1 MKAIR
6 MLKMSIRDSFKSVIR
21 NYKLSLAS
29 ISCITITLI
38 IVAIAKDK
46 PQISKNANPENNNKI
61 NNDNEQKEDP
71 KEQPKDKTN
80 DESKI
85 SLKNQKT
92 IKKIKEICSQDF
104 ISIEELRN
112 ICWKGIPSDDPLIR
126 AECWK
131 ILLGLYPLKKELKVS
146 IIKRKKDEYIDM
158 CNLYSNA
165 LSNPD
170 EVMNE
175 EELKIYRQIQKDNP
189 RTMPESSL
197 FQHEKIQFMLT
208 RVLYIWSLR
217 HPASGYVQGFNDLC
231 IPFFIVY
238 FLEKFPEKNVD
249 TILKLNENEFKK
261 LSEETLTEIETTIYF
276 SLTKLLDRI
285 QTNYTI
291 NQPGIT
297 LMIKKMELIIEKVDP
312 KLYDYLK
319 KFEIDYVQFCF
330 RWMNC
335 FLIREFPVKLILR
348 LWDAYFSEE
357 KGFSEFHLYVCACL
371 LLTFSEKL
379 KAMTEFQE
387 LIVFLQNLPTSNWR
401 IEDMDMLLAKSYSIK
416 MLYSNSII
424 LKNEGKNQ

>member
-1 MKAIR
+1 MEIKKKFEKNIFTEV
-6 MLKMSIRDSFKSVIR
+6 LEDKSQ
-21 NYKLSLAS
+21 NN
-29 ISCITITLI
+29 
-38 IVAIAKDK
+38 
-46 PQISKNANPENNNKI
+46 QKNKEENNNNHI
-61 NNDNEQKEDP
+61 NNNEQSEGKDEKKEE
-71 KEQPKDKTN
+71 KNNEEK
-80 DESKI
+80 KI
-85 SLKNQKT
+85 SQKNQKI

-112 ICWKGIPSDDPLIR
+112 ICWKGIPFEDPLIR

-131 ILLGLYPLKKELKVS
+131 ILLGLYPLKKELKIS
-146 IIKRKKDEYIDM
+146 IIQRKKDEYIDM
-158 CNLYSNA
+158 CNVYSNA
-165 LSNPD
+165 LSNPE

-197 FQHEKIQFMLT
+197 FQNSKIQFMLT

-238 FLEKFPEKNVD
+238 FLEKFPEKNID
-249 TILKLNENEFKK
+249 TILKLNENELKK
-261 LSEETLTEIETTIYF
+261 LSEDNFIEIETTIYF

-291 NQPGIT
+291 NQPGIIK
-297 LMIKKMELIIEKVDP
+297 MIKKMELIIEKVDQ
-312 KLYDYLK
+312 KLSQYLK
-319 KFEIDYVQFCF
+319 NFEVDFIQFSF

-335 FLIREFPVKLILR
+335 FLIREFPIKLILR
-348 LWDAYFSEE
+348 LWDTYISEE

-379 KAMTEFQE
+379 KTFTDFQD
-387 LIVFLQNLPTSNWR
+387 LILFLQHLPTSDWQ

-416 MLYSNSII
+416 ELYSNSII
-424 LKNEGKNQ
+424 LRSDSKNQ

>member
-1 MKAIR
+1 MEIKKKFEKNI
-6 MLKMSIRDSFKSVIR
+6 FTEVIEDK
-21 NYKLSLAS
+21 YKNNQ
-29 ISCITITLI
+29 
-38 IVAIAKDK
+38 KDK
-46 PQISKNANPENNNKI
+46 QENNINQINNNDKKEDQKEKNNDKTDIEKKISQKNIRTFKKI
-61 NNDNEQKEDP
+61 N
-71 KEQPKDKTN
+71 
-80 DESKI
+80 
-85 SLKNQKT
+85 
-92 IKKIKEICSQDF
+92 EICSQDF

-112 ICWKGIPSDDPLIR
+112 ICWKGIPSEDPLIR

-131 ILLGLYPLKKELKVS
+131 ILLGLYPLKKELKKS
-146 IIKRKKDEYIDM
+146 IIQRKKDEYIDM
-158 CNLYSNA
+158 CNVYSNA
-165 LSNPD
+165 LSNPE

-175 EELKIYRQIQKDNP
+175 EELKIYRQIQKDIP
-189 RTMPESSL
+189 RTMPDSSL

-238 FLEKFPEKNVD
+238 FLEKFPEKNID

-297 LMIKKMELIIEKVDP
+297 KMIKKMELIVEKVDP

-335 FLIREFPVKLILR
+335 FLIREFPVNLILR

-379 KAMTEFQE
+379 KAMSEFQE
-387 LIVFLQNLPTSNWR
+387 LIVFLQNLPTSTWT

>member
-1 MKAIR
+1 MEIKKKFEKNIFTEV
-6 MLKMSIRDSFKSVIR
+6 IEDKSQ
-21 NYKLSLAS
+21 NNQKE
-29 ISCITITLI
+29 
-38 IVAIAKDK
+38 KE
-46 PQISKNANPENNNKI
+46 ENNNNQI
-61 NNDNEQKEDP
+61 NINKEEKDEQKEQTQE
-71 KEQPKDKTN
+71 KNNEEN
-80 DESKI
+80 KI
-85 SLKNQKT
+85 SQKNQKT
-92 IKKIKEICSQDF
+92 VKKIKEICSQDF

-112 ICWKGIPSDDPLIR
+112 ICWKGIPSEDPLIR

-131 ILLGLYPLKKELKVS
+131 ILLGLYPLKKELKRS
-146 IIKRKKDEYIDM
+146 IIQRKKDEYLDM
-158 CNLYSNA
+158 CNVYSNA
-165 LSNPD
+165 LSNPE

-197 FQHEKIQFMLT
+197 FQNNKIQFMLT

-249 TILKLNENEFKK
+249 TILKLNEDEFKK
-261 LSEETLTEIETTIYF
+261 LSEDNLTEIETTIYF

-297 LMIKKMELIIEKVDP
+297 KMIKKMELIVEKVDP
-312 KLYDYLK
+312 KLYEYLK

-387 LIVFLQNLPTSNWR
+387 LIVFLQNLPTSNWTV
-401 IEDMDMLLAKSYSIK
+401 EDMDMLLAKSYSIK

-424 LKNEGKNQ
+424 LKSEGKNQ

>member
-1 MKAIR
+1 METKKKFEKNIFTEV
-6 MLKMSIRDSFKSVIR
+6 IEDKS
-21 NYKLSLAS
+21 K
-29 ISCITITLI
+29 
-38 IVAIAKDK
+38 K
-46 PQISKNANPENNNKI
+46 NNNKDSQ
-61 NNDNEQKEDP
+61 NNNNQVDNNKNNNTEKSQENSNTNKIISP
-71 KEQPKDKTN
+71 KN
-80 DESKI
+80 SKI
-85 SLKNQKT
+85 
-92 IKKIKEICSQDF
+92 IKKINQICSQDF
-104 ISIEELRN
+104 ILIEELRN
-112 ICWKGIPSDDPLIR
+112 VCWNGIPTDESLIR

-131 ILLGLYPLKKELKVS
+131 ILLGLYPLKKELKQS
-146 IIKRKKDEYIDM
+146 SFQRKKDEYIDM
-158 CNLYSNA
+158 CEVYKNA

-170 EVMNE
+170 EVMND
-175 EELKIYRQIQKDNP
+175 EELKTYRQIQKDIP

-197 FQHEKIQFMLT
+197 FQNDKVQFMLT

-238 FLEKFPEKNVD
+238 FLEKFPNKNID
-249 TILKLNENEFKK
+249 TILKLNNEEFKT
-261 LSEETLTEIETTIYF
+261 LSEDTLTELETTIYY

-285 QTNYTI
+285 QTNYTH

-297 LMIKKMELIIEKVDP
+297 KMIKKMELIVEKVDP

-319 KFEIDYVQFCF
+319 QFEIDYVQFCF

-348 LWDAYFSEE
+348 LWDTYFSEE

-387 LIVFLQNLPTSNWR
+387 LIVFLQNLPTSNWK

-416 MLYSNSII
+416 ELYSNSII
-424 LKNEGKNQ
+424 LKSDSKSQ

>member
-1 MKAIR
+1 MEIKKKFEKNIFTEV
-6 MLKMSIRDSFKSVIR
+6 IEDKSKT
-21 NYKLSLAS
+21 NQ
-29 ISCITITLI
+29 
-38 IVAIAKDK
+38 KDK
-46 PQISKNANPENNNKI
+46 QENNINQINNNDKKEDQKEKNNDKKDIEKKISQKNIRTFKKI
-61 NNDNEQKEDP
+61 N
-71 KEQPKDKTN
+71 
-80 DESKI
+80 
-85 SLKNQKT
+85 
-92 IKKIKEICSQDF
+92 EICSQDF

-112 ICWKGIPSDDPLIR
+112 ICWKGIPSEDPLIR

-131 ILLGLYPLKKELKVS
+131 ILLGLYPLKKELKKS
-146 IIKRKKDEYIDM
+146 IIQRKKDEYIDM
-158 CNLYSNA
+158 CNVYSNA
-165 LSNPD
+165 LSNPE

-175 EELKIYRQIQKDNP
+175 EELKIYRQIQKDIP
-189 RTMPESSL
+189 RTMPDSSL

-238 FLEKFPEKNVD
+238 FLEKFPEKNID
-249 TILKLNENEFKK
+249 IILKLNENEFKK

-297 LMIKKMELIIEKVDP
+297 KMIKKMELIVEKVDP

-335 FLIREFPVKLILR
+335 FLIREFPVNLILR

-379 KAMTEFQE
+379 KAMSEFQE
-387 LIVFLQNLPTSNWR
+387 LIVFLQNLPTSTWT

>member
-1 MKAIR
+1 
-6 MLKMSIRDSFKSVIR
+6 
-21 NYKLSLAS
+21 
-29 ISCITITLI
+29 
-38 IVAIAKDK
+38 
-46 PQISKNANPENNNKI
+46 
-61 NNDNEQKEDP
+61 
-71 KEQPKDKTN
+71 
-80 DESKI
+80 
-85 SLKNQKT
+85 
-92 IKKIKEICSQDF
+92 
-104 ISIEELRN
+104 
-112 ICWKGIPSDDPLIR
+112 
-126 AECWK
+126 
-131 ILLGLYPLKKELKVS
+131 LKKELKIS
-146 IIKRKKDEYIDM
+146 IIQRKKDEYLDM
-158 CNLYSNA
+158 CNVYSNA
-165 LSNPD
+165 LSNPE

-197 FQHEKIQFMLT
+197 FQNSKIQFMLT

-249 TILKLNENEFKK
+249 TILKLNEDEFKK
-261 LSEETLTEIETTIYF
+261 LSEDTLTEIETTIYF

-297 LMIKKMELIIEKVDP
+297 KMIKKMELIVEKVDP
-312 KLYDYLK
+312 KLYEYLK

-387 LIVFLQNLPTSNWR
+387 LIVFLQNLPTSNWTV
-401 IEDMDMLLAKSYSIK
+401 EDMDMLLAKSYSIK

-424 LKNEGKNQ
+424 LKSEGKNQ

>member
-1 MKAIR
+1 MEIKKKFEKNI
-6 MLKMSIRDSFKSVIR
+6 FTEVIE
-21 NYKLSLAS
+21 
-29 ISCITITLI
+29 
-38 IVAIAKDK
+38 DK

-61 NNDNEQKEDP
+61 NNDNEQKEDQ

-112 ICWKGIPSDDPLIR
+112 ICWKGIPSEGPLIR

>member
-1 MKAIR
+1 MEIKKKFEKNIFTEV
-6 MLKMSIRDSFKSVIR
+6 IEDKSQS
-21 NYKLSLAS
+21 NK
-29 ISCITITLI
+29 
-38 IVAIAKDK
+38 KE
-46 PQISKNANPENNNKI
+46 NPENNSKNNI
-61 NNDNEQKEDP
+61 NNEP
-71 KEQPKDKTN
+71 KEAQNEKQGDKTN
-80 DESKI
+80 EELKI
-85 SLKNQKT
+85 SQKSQKT

-112 ICWKGIPSDDPLIR
+112 ICWKGIPSEDPLIR
-126 AECWK
+126 SECWK
-131 ILLGLYPLKKELKVS
+131 ILLGLYPLKKELKSS

-175 EELKIYRQIQKDNP
+175 EELKIYRQILKDNP

-238 FLEKFPEKNVD
+238 FLEKFPEKNID
-249 TILKLNENEFKK
+249 TILKLNEDEFKK

-297 LMIKKMELIIEKVDP
+297 LMIKKMELIIQKVDP
-312 KLYDYLK
+312 KLYEYLK
-319 KFEIDYVQFCF
+319 KYEIDYVQFCF

>member
-1 MKAIR
+1 MEIKKKFEKNIFTEV
-6 MLKMSIRDSFKSVIR
+6 IEDKSKT
-21 NYKLSLAS
+21 NQ
-29 ISCITITLI
+29 
-38 IVAIAKDK
+38 KDK
-46 PQISKNANPENNNKI
+46 QENNINQINNNDKKEDQKEI
-61 NNDNEQKEDP
+61 NNDK
-71 KEQPKDKTN
+71 KDIEK
-80 DESKI
+80 KI
-85 SLKNQKT
+85 SQKNIRT
-92 IKKIKEICSQDF
+92 FKKINEICSQDF

-112 ICWKGIPSDDPLIR
+112 ICWKGIPSEDPLIR

-131 ILLGLYPLKKELKVS
+131 ILLGLYPLKKELKKS
-146 IIKRKKDEYIDM
+146 IIQRKKDEYIDM
-158 CNLYSNA
+158 CNVYSNA
-165 LSNPD
+165 LSNPE

-175 EELKIYRQIQKDNP
+175 EELKIYRQIQKDIP
-189 RTMPESSL
+189 RTMPDSSL

-238 FLEKFPEKNVD
+238 FLEKFPEKNID

-261 LSEETLTEIETTIYF
+261 LSEETLTEIETTRYF

>member
-1 MKAIR
+1 MEIKKKFEKNI
-6 MLKMSIRDSFKSVIR
+6 FTEVIE
-21 NYKLSLAS
+21 
-29 ISCITITLI
+29 
-38 IVAIAKDK
+38 DK

-61 NNDNEQKEDP
+61 NNDNEQKEDQ

-80 DESKI
+80 DVSKI
-85 SLKNQKT
+85 TLKNQKT

>member
-1 MKAIR
+1 MDNGANSPTYPMNIIN
-6 MLKMSIRDSFKSVIR
+6 LAPLDS
-21 NYKLSLAS
+21 
-29 ISCITITLI
+29 
-38 IVAIAKDK
+38 AKK
-46 PQISKNANPENNNKI
+46 KQKEHKENNINQINNNDKKEDQKEI
-61 NNDNEQKEDP
+61 NNDK
-71 KEQPKDKTN
+71 KDIEK
-80 DESKI
+80 KI
-85 SLKNQKT
+85 SQKNIRT
-92 IKKIKEICSQDF
+92 FKKINEICSQDF

-112 ICWKGIPSDDPLIR
+112 ICWKGIPSEDPLIR

-131 ILLGLYPLKKELKVS
+131 ILLGLYPLKKELKKS
-146 IIKRKKDEYIDM
+146 IIQRKKDEYIDM
-158 CNLYSNA
+158 CNVYSNA
-165 LSNPD
+165 LSNPE

-175 EELKIYRQIQKDNP
+175 EELKIYRQIQKDIP
-189 RTMPESSL
+189 RTMPDSSL

-238 FLEKFPEKNVD
+238 FLEKFPEKNID

-297 LMIKKMELIIEKVDP
+297 KMIKKMELIVEKVDP

-335 FLIREFPVKLILR
+335 FLIREFPVNLILR

-379 KAMTEFQE
+379 KAMSEFQE
-387 LIVFLQNLPTSNWR
+387 LIVFLQNLPTSTWT

-424 LKNEGKNQ
+424 LKK

>member
-1 MKAIR
+1 MEIKKKFEKNI
-6 MLKMSIRDSFKSVIR
+6 FTEVIE
-21 NYKLSLAS
+21 
-29 ISCITITLI
+29 
-38 IVAIAKDK
+38 DK
-46 PQISKNANPENNNKI
+46 PQISKNAYPENNNKI
-61 NNDNEQKEDP
+61 NNDNEQKEDQ

-249 TILKLNENEFKK
+249 TILKLSENEFKK

>member
-1 MKAIR
+1 MEIKKKFEKNI
-6 MLKMSIRDSFKSVIR
+6 FTEVIE
-21 NYKLSLAS
+21 
-29 ISCITITLI
+29 
-38 IVAIAKDK
+38 DK
-46 PQISKNANPENNNKI
+46 PQISKNAYPENNNKI
-61 NNDNEQKEDP
+61 DNDNEQKEDQ

>member
-1 MKAIR
+1 MEIKKKFEKNI
-6 MLKMSIRDSFKSVIR
+6 FTEVIE
-21 NYKLSLAS
+21 
-29 ISCITITLI
+29 
-38 IVAIAKDK
+38 DK
-46 PQISKNANPENNNKI
+46 SKNNQKDRQENNINQINNNDKKEDQKEI
-61 NNDNEQKEDP
+61 NNDK
-71 KEQPKDKTN
+71 KDIEK
-80 DESKI
+80 KI
-85 SLKNQKT
+85 SQKNIRT
-92 IKKIKEICSQDF
+92 FKKINEICSQDF

-112 ICWKGIPSDDPLIR
+112 ICWQGIPSEDPLIR

-131 ILLGLYPLKKELKVS
+131 ILLGLYPLKKELKIS
-146 IIKRKKDEYIDM
+146 IIQRKKDEYIDM
-158 CNLYSNA
+158 CNVYSNA
-165 LSNPD
+165 LSNPE

-175 EELKIYRQIQKDNP
+175 EELKIYRQIQKDIP
-189 RTMPESSL
+189 RTMPDSSL

-238 FLEKFPEKNVD
+238 FLEKFPEKNID

-297 LMIKKMELIIEKVDP
+297 KMIKKMELIVEKVDP

-335 FLIREFPVKLILR
+335 FLIREFPVNLILR

-379 KAMTEFQE
+379 KAMSEFQE
-387 LIVFLQNLPTSNWR
+387 LIVFLQNLPTSTWT

>member
-1 MKAIR
+1 MEIKKKFEKNI
-6 MLKMSIRDSFKSVIR
+6 FTEVIE
-21 NYKLSLAS
+21 
-29 ISCITITLI
+29 
-38 IVAIAKDK
+38 DK

-61 NNDNEQKEDP
+61 NNDNKQKEDQ

>member
-1 MKAIR
+1 MEIKKKFEKNIFTEV
-6 MLKMSIRDSFKSVIR
+6 IEDKSQT
-21 NYKLSLAS
+21 NK
-29 ISCITITLI
+29 
-38 IVAIAKDK
+38 KDN
-46 PQISKNANPENNNKI
+46 SENNNKNNI
-61 NNDNEQKEDP
+61 NNEQKDSQ
-71 KEQPKDKTN
+71 KEISIDKKN
-80 DESKI
+80 DELKI
-85 SLKNQKT
+85 SQKSQKT

-238 FLEKFPEKNVD
+238 FLEKFPEKNID
-249 TILKLNENEFKK
+249 TILKLDENEFKK

-312 KLYDYLK
+312 KLYEYLK
-319 KFEIDYVQFCF
+319 KYEIDYVQFCF

-387 LIVFLQNLPTSNWR
+387 LIVFLQNLPTANWR

>member
-1 MKAIR
+1 MEMKKKFEKNIFTEV
-6 MLKMSIRDSFKSVIR
+6 IEDKS
-21 NYKLSLAS
+21 
-29 ISCITITLI
+29 
-38 IVAIAKDK
+38 
-46 PQISKNANPENNNKI
+46 QINKKENPENNNKI
-61 NNDNEQKEDP
+61 NINNAQKENS
-71 KEQPKDKTN
+71 KEIPKDKSN
-80 DESKI
+80 EELKI
-85 SLKNQKT
+85 SQKNQKT

-165 LSNPD
+165 LSNPN

-175 EELKIYRQIQKDNP
+175 EELKIYRQILKDNP

-238 FLEKFPEKNVD
+238 FLEKFPEKNID

>member
-1 MKAIR
+1 MEIKKKFEKNIFTEV
-6 MLKMSIRDSFKSVIR
+6 IEDKSQ
-21 NYKLSLAS
+21 NN
-29 ISCITITLI
+29 
-38 IVAIAKDK
+38 
-46 PQISKNANPENNNKI
+46 QKNKEENNNNHI
-61 NNDNEQKEDP
+61 NN
-71 KEQPKDKTN
+71 KEQNEDKKETN
-80 DESKI
+80 EEKNNEKKEI
-85 SLKNQKT
+85 SQKNQKI

-112 ICWKGIPSDDPLIR
+112 ICWQGIPSEDPLIR

-131 ILLGLYPLKKELKVS
+131 ILLGLYPLKKELKIS
-146 IIKRKKDEYIDM
+146 IIQRKKDEYVDM
-158 CNLYSNA
+158 CNVYSNA
-165 LSNPD
+165 LSNPE

-197 FQHEKIQFMLT
+197 FQNTKIQFMLT

-238 FLEKFPEKNVD
+238 FLEKFPEKNIE
-249 TILKLNENEFKK
+249 TILKLNETELKK
-261 LSEETLTEIETTIYF
+261 LSEDTFIEIETTETTIYF

-297 LMIKKMELIIEKVDP
+297 KMIKKMELIVEKVDP

-357 KGFSEFHLYVCACL
+357 KGFSDFHLYVCACL

-387 LIVFLQNLPTSNWR
+387 LIVFLQNLPTSNWTTD
-401 IEDMDMLLAKSYSIK
+401 DMDVLLAKSYSIK
-416 MLYSNSII
+416 MLYSNSNI

>member
-1 MKAIR
+1 MEIKKKFEKNI
-6 MLKMSIRDSFKSVIR
+6 FTEVIE
-21 NYKLSLAS
+21 
-29 ISCITITLI
+29 
-38 IVAIAKDK
+38 DK
-46 PQISKNANPENNNKI
+46 PQISKNENPENNNKI
-61 NNDNEQKEDP
+61 NNDNEQKEDQ

>member
-1 MKAIR
+1 METKKKFEKNIFTEV
-6 MLKMSIRDSFKSVIR
+6 IEDKS
-21 NYKLSLAS
+21 K
-29 ISCITITLI
+29 
-38 IVAIAKDK
+38 K
-46 PQISKNANPENNNKI
+46 NNNKDSQ
-61 NNDNEQKEDP
+61 NNNSQVDNNKNNITEKPQENSNTNNIISP
-71 KEQPKDKTN
+71 KN
-80 DESKI
+80 SKI
-85 SLKNQKT
+85 
-92 IKKIKEICSQDF
+92 IKKINQICSQDF
-104 ISIEELRN
+104 ILIEELRN
-112 ICWKGIPSDDPLIR
+112 VCWNGIPTDESLIR

-131 ILLGLYPLKKELKVS
+131 ILLGLYPLKKELKQS
-146 IIKRKKDEYIDM
+146 SFQRKKDEYIDM
-158 CNLYSNA
+158 CEVYKNA

-170 EVMNE
+170 EVMND
-175 EELKIYRQIQKDNP
+175 EELKTYRQIQKDIP

-197 FQHEKIQFMLT
+197 FQNDKVQFMLT

-238 FLEKFPEKNVD
+238 FLEKFPNKNID
-249 TILKLNENEFKK
+249 TILKLNNEEFKT
-261 LSEETLTEIETTIYF
+261 LSEDTLTELETTIYY

-285 QTNYTI
+285 QTNYTH

-297 LMIKKMELIIEKVDP
+297 KMIKKMELIVEKVDP

-319 KFEIDYVQFCF
+319 QFEIDYVQFCF

-348 LWDAYFSEE
+348 LWDTYFSEE

-387 LIVFLQNLPTSNWR
+387 LIVFLQNLPTANWR

>member
-1 MKAIR
+1 MEIKKKFEKNIFTEV
-6 MLKMSIRDSFKSVIR
+6 IEDKSKT
-21 NYKLSLAS
+21 NQ
-29 ISCITITLI
+29 
-38 IVAIAKDK
+38 KDK
-46 PQISKNANPENNNKI
+46 QENNINQINNNDKKENQKEI
-61 NNDNEQKEDP
+61 NNDK
-71 KEQPKDKTN
+71 KDIEK
-80 DESKI
+80 KI
-85 SLKNQKT
+85 SQKNIRT
-92 IKKIKEICSQDF
+92 FKKINEICSQDF

-112 ICWKGIPSDDPLIR
+112 ICWKGIPSEDPLIR

-131 ILLGLYPLKKELKVS
+131 ILLGLYPLKKELKKS
-146 IIKRKKDEYIDM
+146 IIQRKKDEYIDM
-158 CNLYSNA
+158 CNVYSNA
-165 LSNPD
+165 LSNPE

-175 EELKIYRQIQKDNP
+175 EELKIYRQIQKDIP
-189 RTMPESSL
+189 RTMPDSSL

-238 FLEKFPEKNVD
+238 FLEKFPEKNID

-297 LMIKKMELIIEKVDP
+297 KMIKKMELIVEKVDP

-335 FLIREFPVKLILR
+335 FLIREFPVNLILR

-379 KAMTEFQE
+379 KAMSEFQE
-387 LIVFLQNLPTSNWR
+387 LIVFLQNLPTSTWT

>member
-1 MKAIR
+1 MKKKFEKNIFTEV
-6 MLKMSIRDSFKSVIR
+6 IEDKS
-21 NYKLSLAS
+21 
-29 ISCITITLI
+29 
-38 IVAIAKDK
+38 
-46 PQISKNANPENNNKI
+46 QINKKENPENNNKI
-61 NNDNEQKEDP
+61 NINNAQKENS
-71 KEQPKDKTN
+71 KEIPKDKSN
-80 DESKI
+80 EELKI
-85 SLKNQKT
+85 SQKNQKT

>member
-1 MKAIR
+1 MEIKKKFEKNIFTEV
-6 MLKMSIRDSFKSVIR
+6 IEDKSKT
-21 NYKLSLAS
+21 NQ
-29 ISCITITLI
+29 
-38 IVAIAKDK
+38 KDK
-46 PQISKNANPENNNKI
+46 QENNINQINNNDKKEDQKEI
-61 NNDNEQKEDP
+61 NNDK
-71 KEQPKDKTN
+71 KDIEK
-80 DESKI
+80 KI
-85 SLKNQKT
+85 SQKNIRT
-92 IKKIKEICSQDF
+92 FKKINEICSQDF

-112 ICWKGIPSDDPLIR
+112 ICWKGIPSEDPLIR

-131 ILLGLYPLKKELKVS
+131 ILLGLYPLKKELKKS
-146 IIKRKKDEYIDM
+146 IIQRKKDEYIDM
-158 CNLYSNA
+158 CNVYSNA
-165 LSNPD
+165 LSNPE

-175 EELKIYRQIQKDNP
+175 EELKIYRQIQKDIP
-189 RTMPESSL
+189 RTMPDSSL

-238 FLEKFPEKNVD
+238 FLEKFPEKNID

-297 LMIKKMELIIEKVDP
+297 KMIKKMELIVEKVDP

-335 FLIREFPVKLILR
+335 FLIREFPVNLILR

-379 KAMTEFQE
+379 KAMSEFQE
-387 LIVFLQNLPTSNWR
+387 LIVFLQNLPTSTWT

>member
-1 MKAIR
+1 MEIKKKFEKNIFTEV
-6 MLKMSIRDSFKSVIR
+6 LEDKSQ
-21 NYKLSLAS
+21 NN
-29 ISCITITLI
+29 
-38 IVAIAKDK
+38 
-46 PQISKNANPENNNKI
+46 QKNKEENNNNHI
-61 NNDNEQKEDP
+61 NNNEQSEGKDEKKEE
-71 KEQPKDKTN
+71 KNNEEK
-80 DESKI
+80 KI
-85 SLKNQKT
+85 SQKNQKI

-112 ICWKGIPSDDPLIR
+112 ICWKGIPFEDPLIR

-131 ILLGLYPLKKELKVS
+131 ILLGLYPLKKELKIS
-146 IIKRKKDEYIDM
+146 IIQRKKDEYIDM
-158 CNLYSNA
+158 CNVYSNA
-165 LSNPD
+165 LSNPE

-197 FQHEKIQFMLT
+197 FQNSKIQFMLT
-208 RVLYIWSLR
+208 RVLYIWSLFLYFINILFLLINKSFKRLR

-238 FLEKFPEKNVD
+238 FLEKFPEKNID
-249 TILKLNENEFKK
+249 TILKLNETELKK
-261 LSEETLTEIETTIYF
+261 LSEDNFIEIETTIYF

-291 NQPGIT
+291 NQPGIIK
-297 LMIKKMELIIEKVDP
+297 MIKKMELIVEKVDP

-387 LIVFLQNLPTSNWR
+387 LIVFLQNLPISNWTT
-401 IEDMDMLLAKSYSIK
+401 DDLDVLLAKSYSIK

>member
-1 MKAIR
+1 METKKKFEKNI
-6 MLKMSIRDSFKSVIR
+6 FTEVIE
-21 NYKLSLAS
+21 
-29 ISCITITLI
+29 
-38 IVAIAKDK
+38 DK
-46 PQISKNANPENNNKI
+46 PKKTQNLVSQNNNQI
-61 NNDNEQKEDP
+61 DNNKDIKKTESP
-71 KEQPKDKTN
+71 KENTNNITSPKD
-80 DESKI
+80 SKI
-85 SLKNQKT
+85 
-92 IKKIKEICSQDF
+92 IKKIKQICSQDF
-104 ISIEELRN
+104 ILIEELRN
-112 ICWKGIPSDDPLIR
+112 ICWNGIPIEESLIR

-131 ILLGLYPLKKELKVS
+131 ILLGLYPLKKELKLSS
-146 IIKRKKDEYIDM
+146 IQRKKDEYIDM
-158 CNLYSNA
+158 CNVYSNA

-175 EELKIYRQIQKDNP
+175 EELKTYRQIQKDIP

-197 FQHEKIQFMLT
+197 FQNDKVQFMLT

-238 FLEKFPEKNVD
+238 FLEKFPNKNID
-249 TILKLNENEFKK
+249 TILQLNNEEFK
-261 LSEETLTEIETTIYF
+261 TLTEDNLTELETTIYY

-285 QTNYTI
+285 QTNYTH

-297 LMIKKMELIIEKVDP
+297 KMIKKMELIVEKVDP
-312 KLYDYLK
+312 KLYSYLK
-319 KFEIDYVQFCF
+319 QFEIDYVQFCF

-348 LWDAYFSEE
+348 LWDTYFSEE

-379 KAMTEFQE
+379 KAMTEFQQ
-387 LIVFLQNLPTSNWR
+387 LIVFLQNLPTSNWK

-416 MLYSNSII
+416 ELYSNSII
-424 LKNEGKNQ
+424 LKSESKNQ